1 MHNENQP
8 PVQESSEKEKVTLQI
23 GAILDQ
29 VNVMGGND
37 KEIPELM
44 SLMQKVK
51 SGGIDPQVALSAAQ
65 AILTQKEDYH

>member
-51 SGGIDPQVALSAAQ
+51 SGLMDPQTALLDAQ
-65 AILTQKEDYH
+65 AILAKKEDYH